1 MNQLYIVTKE
11 FGTQNANDFHSN
23 RELRYSIRI
32 VAYIAFGYILKLGKH
47 KAFSK
52 LNV

>member
-23 RELRYSIRI
+23 RELRYSIRMSLTSLSGT
-32 VAYIAFGYILKLGKH
+32 F
-47 KAFSK
+47 
-52 LNV
+52 